1 MKLYPA
7 AHTKSIP
14 LQEAKSMGRI
24 RGEKIIKIT
33 AGCCLALLIAQAF
46 ELRYS
51 TSVVTITLL
60 SILGTRRETFRIAGK
75 RFCAFFAA
83 LAVALPSFYLLQYSV
98 AAIAVYLLLFVA
110 LCQLLHIEEG
120 LSMSTVLMLHFWS
133 ARTVA
138 LSAVLNEFT
147 LMSIG
152 IAMGILMNSYMPR
165 QTAAIR
171 ADQRR
176 IEELMR
182 TLLGVLAQALIQ
194 PSEPID
200 EDQLRELDLLLQD
213 SRKRAFAHRDNSFS
227 RDMDYYARY
236 MDMRREQYRI
246 LERLFLVRSRLTEVS
261 RQSYLVANFMRSMA
275 FSLHEYNNAEDLLR
289 ELELIRRHFQ
299 SGKLPV
305 TRPEFENRAVLYE
318 IVFELRQLL
327 LLKQNFAASLTPSQ
341 IRLFWKEAPQ
351 TKWE

>member
-1 MKLYPA
+1 M
-7 AHTKSIP
+7 S
-14 LQEAKSMGRI
+14 RI
-24 RGEKIIKIT
+24 RLEKIIKIA
-33 AGCCLALLIAQAF
+33 AGCCLALLIAQALG
-46 ELRYS
+46 LRYP

-98 AAIAVYLLLFVA
+98 AAVAVYLLLFVMV
-110 LCQLLHIEEG
+110 CQLLRIEEG

-138 LSAVLNEFT
+138 LTAVLNELA
-147 LMSIG
+147 LMTIG

-182 TLLGVLAQALIQ
+182 LLLGDLADSL
-194 PSEPID
+194 
-200 EDQLRELDLLLQD
+200 LRPGETLTADRLKELEALLQV
-213 SRKRAFAHRDNSFS
+213 SRKRAFAHRDNSFN

-236 MDMRREQYRI
+236 MEMRWEQYRI
-246 LERLFLVRSRLTEVS
+246 LERLFLAWDRLTEVS
-261 RQSYLVANFMRSMA
+261 RPAYLVANFMRTMA
-275 FSLHEYNNAEDLLR
+275 LSLHEYNNAQDLLQ
-289 ELELIRRHFQ
+289 ELTLIRRHFQ
-299 SGKLPV
+299 SGELPV
-305 TRPEFENRAVLYE
+305 TRREFENRAVLYE

-327 LLKQNFAASLTPSQ
+327 LLKQGFAASLTPSQ
-341 IRLFWKEAPQ
+341 IRLFWKEAPIRPG
-351 TKWE
+351 WD

>member
-1 MKLYPA
+1 
-7 AHTKSIP
+7 
-14 LQEAKSMGRI
+14 MG
-24 RGEKIIKIT
+24 
-33 AGCCLALLIAQAF
+33 L
-46 ELRYS
+46 S
-51 TSVVTITLL
+51 TVYVCKT
-60 SILGTRRETFRIAGK
+60 GGFVAGK
-75 RFCAFFAA
+75 RGPA
-83 LAVALPSFYLLQYSV
+83 LVIGMPKGIDNLLALWYGENENPFT
-98 AAIAVYLLLFVA
+98 
-110 LCQLLHIEEG
+110 CTEG
-120 LSMSTVLMLHFWS
+120 G
-133 ARTVA
+133 AP
-138 LSAVLNEFT
+138 
-147 LMSIG
+147 
-152 IAMGILMNSYMPR
+152 MGITSQKIAELAGVSR
-165 QTAAIR
+165 GTVDR
-171 ADQRR
+171 ALNHRGGVKPQVQRR

-246 LERLFLVRSRLTEVS
+246 LERLFLARSRLTEVS

>member
-1 MKLYPA
+1 M
-7 AHTKSIP
+7 S
-14 LQEAKSMGRI
+14 RI
-24 RGEKIIKIT
+24 RLEKIIKIA
-33 AGCCLALLIAQAF
+33 AGCCLALLIAQALG
-46 ELRYS
+46 LRYP

-98 AAIAVYLLLFVA
+98 AAVAVYLLLFVMV
-110 LCQLLHIEEG
+110 CQLLRIEEG

-138 LSAVLNEFT
+138 LTAVLNELA
-147 LMSIG
+147 LMTIG

-182 TLLGVLAQALIQ
+182 LLLGDLADSL
-194 PSEPID
+194 
-200 EDQLRELDLLLQD
+200 LRPGETLTADRLKELEALLQV
-213 SRKRAFAHRDNSFS
+213 SRKRAFAHRDNSFN

-236 MDMRREQYRI
+236 MEM
-246 LERLFLVRSRLTEVS
+246 TEVS
-261 RQSYLVANFMRSMA
+261 RPAYLVANFMRTMA
-275 FSLHEYNNAEDLLR
+275 LSLHEYNNAQDLLQ
-289 ELELIRRHFQ
+289 ELTLIRRHFQ
-299 SGKLPV
+299 SGELPV
-305 TRPEFENRAVLYE
+305 TRREFENRAVLYE

-327 LLKQNFAASLTPSQ
+327 LLKQGFAASLTPSQ
-341 IRLFWKEAPQ
+341 IRLFWKEAPIRPG
-351 TKWE
+351 WD